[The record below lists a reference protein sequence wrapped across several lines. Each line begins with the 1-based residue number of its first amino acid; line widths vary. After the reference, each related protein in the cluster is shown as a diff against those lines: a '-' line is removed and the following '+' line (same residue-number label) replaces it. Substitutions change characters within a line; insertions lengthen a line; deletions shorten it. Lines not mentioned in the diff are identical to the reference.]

1 MRKHPQTHRSM
12 ILVTGVALVAAAC
25 NDSVPFAPSDE
36 RAMAATAAGTSS
48 SLVVP
53 AGARADT
60 IAMGAKKQ
68 LVAYSG
74 EAGVID
80 ESTRRSPGLKWAS
93 SHPEIA
99 SVDGNGLATA
109 GEPGVARV
117 VARHGQRVLDTL
129 WVVVPAPAVVA
140 APAPAPAPTPV
151 APDPVSPPPTAPSGA
166 IAELPRTRLNTA
178 FVAPTG
184 LTLRVASGGNLQAAL
199 DAARPG
205 DEIVLDPGARFVGN
219 FVLPNKGANS
229 QWITIRSGAAS
240 GSLPAEGTRITPAY
254 AAALPK
260 LLTANAAPAVQTA
273 PGTEGWRLVGLEI
286 SATPELPM
294 SYGLVAL
301 GDASNAQ
308 NTLAAVPRRII
319 IDRSYIHGTS
329 TLELRRC
336 VGLNSASTSIVDS
349 YLDDC
354 HQHGFDSQAIAG
366 WNGPGPF
373 KITNNYLAAGHE
385 VIVFGGSDP
394 SITNLVPSDIEIRR
408 NHITRPMAWQGK
420 WDIKNLIEFKS
431 AQRVLIESNVIEN
444 NWVSAQNGFAV
455 LFWSVNQ
462 DGNAPWSV
470 TQDVTFRYNFV
481 RNVAGGFNLA
491 SKGGHAAVPMR
502 RIDISQNVITGVG
515 SSQLGSNGKAFQLLG
530 GLIDIRIEHNT
541 GFGTEHDVTM
551 FPDEGGGGGPMRG
564 LRILNNI
571 TGGQYT
577 LFGRGGMGSAAL
589 ATSAPDAIVT
599 ANIFAGPSAVSIA
612 LPPSNFPVS
621 SAGAVALTTDYQLP
635 AGSPYRGRATDGRD
649 PGADIPALTS
659 ATNGVTAR

>member
-36 RAMAATAAGTSS
+36 RAMAATAGAMST

-74 EAGVID
+74 EAGAID

-93 SHPEIA
+93 SHPEVA

-129 WVVVPAPAVVA
+129 WVVVPAPAVAAVP
-140 APAPAPAPTPV
+140 APAPAPAPAPSEPV
-151 APDPVSPPPTAPSGA
+151 APAPAPAPGGV
-166 IAELPRTRLNTA
+166 AELPRERLNSA
-178 FVAPTG
+178 LVAPTG

-205 DEIVLDPGARFVGN
+205 DEIVLDAGARFVGN
-219 FVLPNKGANS
+219 FVLPSKGANS
-229 QWITIRSGAAS
+229 QWITVRSS
-240 GSLPAEGTRITPAY
+240 GSLPAEGSRVTPAY
-254 AAALPK
+254 AAGMAK
-260 LLTANAAPAVQTA
+260 ILTANSAPALRTA
-273 PGTEGWRLVGLEI
+273 AGTEGWRLMGLEI

-294 SYGLVAL
+294 SYGLVSL
-301 GDASNAQ
+301 GDATNAQ
-308 NTLAAVPRRII
+308 NTLASVPRRIVV
-319 IDRSYIHGTS
+319 DRSYIHGTS

-336 VGLNSASTSIVDS
+336 VALNSASTSIVDS
-349 YLDDC
+349 YFDDC

-394 SITNLVPSDIEIRR
+394 SITNLVPSDVEIRR

-420 WDIKNLIEFKS
+420 WDVKNLIEFKS
-431 AQRVLIESNVIEN
+431 AQRVLIEANVIEN
-444 NWVSAQNGFAV
+444 NWISAQNGFAI
-455 LFWSVNQ
+455 LLWSVNA
-462 DGNAPWSV
+462 DGGAPWSV
-470 TQDVTFRYNFV
+470 TRDITLRYNYI
-481 RNVAGGFNLA
+481 RNVAGGFNIAAKGVHA
-491 SKGGHAAVPMR
+491 SPAAS
-502 RIDISQNVITGVG
+502 RIDISHNVITGVG
-515 SSQLGSNGKAFQLLG
+515 SPTLGGNGKVYQLLG
-530 GLIDIRIEHNT
+530 GLVDVRIEHNT
-541 GFGTEHDVTM
+541 GFGTEHDVVL
-551 FPDEGGGGGPMRG
+551 FPNEGGGGGPMRG
-564 LRILNNI
+564 LRVANNV

-577 LFGRGGMGSAAL
+577 LFGTGGMGSAAL
-589 ATSAPDAIVT
+589 AVSAPDAVVLG
-599 ANIFAGPSAVSIA
+599 NVFAGPSAVSIA
-612 LPPSNFPVS
+612 LPASNFPVS
-621 SAGAVALTTDYQLP
+621 SSTAVGLTADYQLP
-635 AGSPYRGRATDGRD
+635 TSSPYRGKATDGRD
-649 PGADIPALTS
+649 PGADIAGLVS
-659 ATNGVTAR
+659 ATNGVAAR